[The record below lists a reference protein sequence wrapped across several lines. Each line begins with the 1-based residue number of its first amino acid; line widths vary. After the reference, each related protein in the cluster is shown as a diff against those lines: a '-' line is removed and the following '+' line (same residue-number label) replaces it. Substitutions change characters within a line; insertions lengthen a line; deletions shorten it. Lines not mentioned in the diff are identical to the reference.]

1 MKFATPLVLYEDNH
15 LLAISKP
22 ALLAT
27 MGAKEGEPSAAEW
40 AKDYLKRKYDKPG
53 NVYVGIVSRIDA
65 HVTGV
70 LLFARTSKAAARLSA
85 QFRDRSTIKE
95 YSALIASGPKIR
107 NGKLVDWMLKD
118 DRQHRMVTVEQ
129 GTADADQAEL
139 EVVDQQRLRNCQMLN
154 IQLITGRKHQIRLQ
168 LASRGAPILGDKK
181 YGSTD
186 RYAPGIALHAR
197 RLEITHPT
205 LKTRLTIE
213 APLPEAW
220 QPYL

>member
-1 MKFATPLVLYEDNH
+1 
-15 LLAISKP
+15 
-22 ALLAT
+22 

-70 LLFARTSKAAARLSA
+70 LLFARTSKAASRLSE
-85 QFRDRSTIKE
+85 QFRDRSTLKE
-95 YSALIASGPKIR
+95 YSALIPSGAKIR
-107 NGKLVDWMLKD
+107 SGKLVDWMRKE
-118 DRQHRMVTVEQ
+118 DRLHRMVVVPE
-129 GTADADQAEL
+129 GTADADKAEL
-139 EVVDQQRLRNCQMLN
+139 EIVAQERLRNCQKVDL
-154 IQLITGRKHQIRLQ
+154 QLITGRKHQIRLQ

-197 RLEITHPT
+197 RLVFTHPT

-220 QPYL
+220 QPYF

>member
-1 MKFATPLVLYEDNH
+1 MKFATPQVLYEDNH

-70 LLFARTSKAAARLSA
+70 LLFARTSKAASRLSE

-95 YSALIASGPKIR
+95 YSALIPQGAKIR
-107 NGKLVDWMLKD
+107 NGRLVDWMRKE
-118 DRQHRMVTVEQ
+118 DRLHRMVVTAE
-129 GTADADQAEL
+129 GTPDADQAEL
-139 EVVDQQRLRNCQMLN
+139 EVVEQERLRNCQMLHLR
-154 IQLITGRKHQIRLQ
+154 LITGRKHQIRLQ
-168 LASRGAPILGDKK
+168 LASRGAAILGDKK
-181 YGSTD
+181 YGSTE

-197 RLEITHPT
+197 RLVFTHPT
-205 LKTRLTIE
+205 QKTQLTIE

-220 QPYL
+220 KPYL